1 MQSSLPG
8 WFVRL
13 EGRASALAFLIAIL
27 VSAVAH
33 AQPSR
38 SILLVR
44 TPGDEATIAR
54 LELEFGGGAFQI
66 IEQKPGQR
74 PLGETLG
81 VSAERE
87 RVDAAVRVDAAR
99 GTVALWVRKA
109 DGFVEETFTAT
120 GETSASQV
128 LAIRVAE
135 SLRARGL
142 LLPPA
147 PEPGPGP
154 GPTET
159 PPAVTSEA
167 PRSAAAPEPVT
178 PRSTASTAP
187 IPVASEAEAGSETAS
202 SSAPARPR
210 SRFALDLGPGVA
222 LSPGGLGPLAV
233 VELGVRVRLTH
244 DLALSLLGVVPLTR
258 QSFASDEGEAD
269 VTSYVVGSAFELEWA
284 RWSFGSIRSGA
295 GGGASITRMSGRAAS
310 GFEGGDD
317 TVVAFTPL
325 ALSSFQLGLSSSFD
339 LRTAL
344 VVGATLPEVQMAFGD
359 REVASW
365 GRPFV
370 VATLGLEARAGR

>member
-13 EGRASALAFLIAIL
+13 EGAARALAFLIAITL
-27 VSAVAH
+27 SATAH

-38 SILLVR
+38 SILLLR

-74 PLGETLG
+74 PPGETLG
-81 VSAERE
+81 VAAERE

-109 DGFVEETFTAT
+109 DGFVEETFTAA
-120 GETSASQV
+120 GEPSASQV

-147 PEPGPGP
+147 ADPDPA
-154 GPTET
+154 PTET
-159 PPAVTSEA
+159 PPAATSET
-167 PRSAAAPEPVT
+167 PRPAAAPQPVT
-178 PRSTASTAP
+178 PRSAASTAP
-187 IPVASEAEAGSETAS
+187 VPIAREADADSETAS
-202 SSAPARPR
+202 LTAPARPR

-244 DLALSLLGVVPLTR
+244 DLGLSLLGVVPLTR
-258 QSFASDEGEAD
+258 QSFAGDEGDAD
-269 VTSYVVGSAFELEWA
+269 VTSYIVGSAFELEWA
-284 RWSFGSIRSGA
+284 RWWFGSIRSGA

-317 TVVAFTPL
+317 TVAAFTPL
-325 ALSSFQLGLSSSFD
+325 ALSSFQLGLSGSFD
-339 LRTAL
+339 LRTAV